1 MIVHPDIQSPL
12 GCEYTR
18 HSDGITAGGVLFKQ
32 IMTLGE
38 AKVKCVELPNCSGFT
53 FAGKLPADN
62 SSEPIDI
69 DFKDHATLGGPGWS
83 SFVRVDHR
91 KKLESCE
98 ARLAQSRAAFDN
110 LHGMSNE
117 YFFQEHKLPISP
129 GGLILQETMT
139 IAEAKRRCAELSNCK
154 GFTFPGSPTNGSIHI
169 ELKDKSELG
178 GQGEWTSYLRADYKH
193 LSLSSDTDTSKLEA
207 SKKVA
212 ELALADAK
220 KSLKDV
226 EQQLQSKDARI
237 AVLERQNHELEQ
249 NAVKLRS
256 SEESCKS
263 ARNSLER
270 ELNEHDEIMKQMEEV
285 STELKWKLDEKNF

>member
-1 MIVHPDIQSPL
+1 MLSFQIAVVLPL
-12 GCEYTR
+12 QVSFLQTIR
-18 HSDGITAGGVLFKQ
+18 LNPSILISRTMQRWVDQAGVVLSVL
-32 IMTLGE
+32 TTG
-38 AKVKCVELPNCSGFT
+38 
-53 FAGKLPADN
+53 
-62 SSEPIDI
+62 
-69 DFKDHATLGGPGWS
+69 
-83 SFVRVDHR
+83 

-285 STELKWKLDEKNF
+285 STELKWKLDEKTSESQRRTTLLIVCLIVGVLSLGYHAKGGRKGSADDSFCSKSV